1 MVKLVTNQNS
11 YRIIMDKNMNVKIR
25 DVYNRIFF
33 STLGLDGIRIYG
45 KDPIPDITDDIIE
58 LSESESESES
68 ETESES
74 ESENEEQFIR
84 TFGNERPTSGYS
96 ELPLYKNSE
105 QINSDDG
112 EEEGDGDEEDE
123 GMYNFLG
130 DYVTK
135 YLNKDDE
142 SKPNENTFEVHIP
155 LDIKSPVISLENIT
169 ILNDTNSLLL
179 ISQNGITYKILNR
192 IVQDIYQQIIYL
204 SDLGYFYT
212 SIELTSVFL
221 IQNKYVIFDSTVVS
235 KFDDKN
241 TQDLTERKTAFIDF
255 IIRLTESDNIENL
268 LEKIQYTDIF
278 YFIKRVQNDSVFVM
292 I

>member
-1 MVKLVTNQNS
+1 
-11 YRIIMDKNMNVKIR
+11 MNVKIR

-68 ETESES
+68 E
-74 ESENEEQFIR
+74 EQFIR
-84 TFGNERPTSGYS
+84 TFGNERPNSGYS

-105 QINSDDG
+105 QNASDD
-112 EEEGDGDEEDE
+112 EPEGDGKDES
-123 GMYNFLG
+123 MYNFLG

-135 YLNKDDE
+135 YLSRDDE

-155 LDIKSPVISLENIT
+155 LDVNEPVFSLQNIQL
-169 ILNDTNSLLL
+169 LNDTNSLLL
-179 ISQNGITYKILNR
+179 ISQNGITYKILDK
-192 IVQDIYQQIIYL
+192 IVQDIYQQIVYL
-204 SDLGYFYT
+204 SDLGFFYT
-212 SIELTSVFL
+212 SINESSVFL
-221 IQNKYVIFDSTVVS
+221 IQNRYVIFDSS
-235 KFDDKN
+235 AISNFDDKN
-241 TQDLTERKTAFIDF
+241 IQDIETRKNAFIEF
-255 IIRLTESDNIENL
+255 IMRLTESDDIEKL

-278 YFIKRVQNDSVFVM
+278 YFIKRVQTDFVFVM

>member
-1 MVKLVTNQNS
+1 
-11 YRIIMDKNMNVKIR
+11 MNVKIR

-112 EEEGDGDEEDE
+112 EEEEEGDGDEEDE